1 MASIQS
7 MLAIGA
13 LVIFSI
19 VSLLFNSSVLQNS
32 TLEIEDKVYLTAF
45 SLADDLIEE
54 MKQKAFDE
62 MTVDFQAI
70 NLSQLSSVLSYET
83 GEVWPYYDDIDDY
96 NGYIKNIDAP
106 HAEGYTVI
114 CNVTYCDA
122 DGNDQTNQS
131 YYKKVTITVSSDY
144 LRDPFQM
151 YFIFIDKDFR
161 IINMICVPVSWEEL
175 FPLFCI
181 ILHLI
186 ASRSL
191 CIQEACLS
199 FRQDL

>member
-1 MASIQS
+1 MASVQS

-19 VSLLFNSSVLQNS
+19 VSLLFNSSVLQTS

-70 NLSQLSSVLSYET
+70 NKSQLTPASALTFET
-83 GEVWPYYDDIDDY
+83 GEVWPNFDDIDDY
-96 NGYIKNIDAP
+96 NNYNKQIDAP
-106 HAEGYTVI
+106 HAEGYTVH
-114 CNVTYCDA
+114 CDVTYCDA
-122 DGNDQTNQS
+122 DGSDESTQE

-151 YFIFIDKDFR
+151 YFIF
-161 IINMICVPVSWEEL
+161 S
-175 FPLFCI
+175 
-181 ILHLI
+181 LH
-186 ASRSL
+186 SKN
-191 CIQEACLS
+191 
-199 FRQDL
+199 